1 MVCLGIRW
9 LLFMNI
15 LIFLNE
21 CAINDDIIIMGYS
34 VCVALC
40 RPYLCKHN
48 WWKIHIKSK
57 TNKNSQKKNWAG
69 IFYVFLFFGC
79 FFFGWVF

>member
-1 MVCLGIRW
+1 MVCLGIRQ

-48 WWKIHIKSK
+48 WWKIHI
-57 TNKNSQKKNWAG
+57 
-69 IFYVFLFFGC
+69 
-79 FFFGWVF
+79 